1 MLALLFGV
9 LSGPVQRAMLAF
21 SFNAVSG
28 AQIQI
33 GGMSKHG
40 GTTDLSDVT
49 ITGPAGSGTFTVKQ
63 LTVTKNAAGPHV
75 LAVQPSGS
83 LVFGHETLRKL
94 RRLAAGLGLLAGA
107 SPASVTL
114 EIRDGS
120 MQIAR
125 EGSAAPPFTIS
136 SFNGTLQNAPSLDI
150 EGSATAGPADNL
162 QPVTFA
168 GGHARAAQLALA
180 PLAALLP
187 PSAVSVESGIA
198 HDLDISWANGP
209 SGTIGISGLNGS
221 YGAHVLH
228 ALHGTILFSPN
239 GMASHQLSGFIDN
252 VPLQIAGE
260 VHDVRNWNDALRNG
274 TRGLRGLARSYDLI
288 APTDRLRSIKLEA
301 TAPGITYAQYEMLLD
316 DLPRAVQFLTIDP
329 HEKTL
334 HFNTAL
340 SGNHLISKGER
351 TSDMGIRT
359 HAVAGLNGDYFDIA
373 ATYQPQGMFMM
384 NGRLVR
390 GPVDRQALILDRD
403 NNVYFSE
410 FHLDGSLQVGAR
422 TLKVTQYNDWPLGYV
437 TIVTPDFGQSLPPAP
452 GVRFLSLQ
460 YLRGDRYRVTAIKS
474 DAPPEPLT
482 FGVAIGPD
490 VKGLKTPEIGS
501 VVHLH
506 YAIDPPVK
514 HAVAGIGGGP
524 LLLRN
529 GQWYEDPHAP
539 APDERDVRWP
549 VDALGVLADRSLI
562 MVAVDGRHPERS
574 VGMTRPEFGKL
585 LQQLGVTDA
594 MALDSGGSVTMV
606 ARSPGDS
613 DVSLHNVPSDDSE
626 ERYISNAL
634 FVYSSAPV
642 GTLLQNRVTASASLR
657 N

>member
-1 MLALLFGV
+1 MLALLLGV
-9 LSGPVQRAMLAF
+9 LSGPFQRTMLAL
-21 SFNAVSG
+21 SFDAVSG
-28 AQIQI
+28 THIQI
-33 GGMSKHG
+33 GGMSKHRSS
-40 GTTDLSDVT
+40 TEFSDVT
-49 ITGPAGSGTFTVKQ
+49 IAADGASGTFAVKQ
-63 LTVTKNAAGPHV
+63 LTITKDAAGAHV
-75 LAVQPSGS
+75 LAVQPSGN
-83 LVFGHETLRKL
+83 LILGHDTLRKL

-107 SPASVTL
+107 PPASVTL
-114 EIRDGS
+114 EIRNGS
-120 MQIAR
+120 LQLAR
-125 EGSAAPPFTIS
+125 DGSAAPPLTIA
-136 SFNGTLQNAPSLDI
+136 SFNGTLQNATAPDI
-150 EGSATAGPADNL
+150 EGSALAGPATDL
-162 QPVTFA
+162 RPVTFA
-168 GGHARAAQLALA
+168 AGHARAAQLALA

-187 PSAVSVESGIA
+187 PSAVTIESGIV
-198 HDLDISWANGP
+198 HDVDVTWIGGP
-209 SGTIGISGLNGS
+209 SGTIGFSGVNGS
-221 YGAHVLH
+221 YGIHVLH
-228 ALHGTILFSPN
+228 ALHGTVLFSPD
-239 GMASHQLSGFIDN
+239 GLASRQITGYIDTL
-252 VPLQIAGE
+252 PLQIAGE
-260 VHDVRNWNDALRNG
+260 VHDVHTWNDALRNG
-274 TRGLRGLARSYDLI
+274 TRGLRGLARAYDLI
-288 APTDRLRSIKLEA
+288 APTDHLRSIKLEA

-316 DLPRAVQFLTIDP
+316 GLPRAVQFLTIDS

-334 HFNTAL
+334 HFDTAL

-351 TSDMGIRT
+351 TTDMGIRT

-384 NGRLVR
+384 RGRLMR
-390 GPVDRQALILDRD
+390 GPVDRQALIVDRN

-410 FHLDGSLQVGAR
+410 FRLDGSLQIGAR
-422 TLKVTQYNDWPLGYV
+422 TLKVTQYNDWPLGLV
-437 TIVTPDFGQSLPPAP
+437 TIVTPDFGASLPPAP

-460 YLRGDRYRVTAIKS
+460 YLHGDRYRVTAVKS
-474 DAPPEPLT
+474 DAPPVPLT

-490 VKGLKTPEIGS
+490 VKDLKTPEVGS
-501 VVHLH
+501 VLHLH

-514 HAVAGIGGGP
+514 NAVAGIGGGP

-549 VDALGVLADRSLI
+549 VDALGILADRSLI

-606 ARSPGDS
+606 ARSPGDA
-613 DVSLHNVPSDDSE
+613 DVSLHNVPSDDSA

-634 FVYSSAPV
+634 FVYSSAPE
-642 GTLLQNRVTASASLR
+642 GTLLQNRVTASASQG